1 MYSSERRS
9 AISTSELGLYSDH
22 SHYNNNYTNG
32 STVRKFVIGIMVV
45 VAVLLIGIF
54 LYDFASS
61 AAISSKVSQET
72 KHIYI
77 LQNSLRKPPSSAG
90 FSRRSLTSTRSNV
103 SSAPSNVGSPDAI
116 EDRADDVRNSDYKFE
131 AGDGDVE
138 NDEPRRDEEASASSE
153 IMQRMHRMIVDEP
166 EARMQNLENFKLR
179 ESLLGVGGKI
189 NDQREQQRQS
199 LQPEHKSQEIDA
211 SENARNEQQI
221 VDNHAMIYRVSRLR
235 LPESETSHHNN
246 NNNNNNNVPTA
257 FSASAAEDK
266 SQSASGG
273 APFRFELKGP
283 APASFKRQ
291 QKYPQLSQ
299 YRYPHPSRS
308 IQDIVKYLTND
319 RGLKFTGYYVSPKK
333 FDAGPVSSAEADPE
347 GDDDG
352 FYTAGDELSDE
363 QSAPSPYAIAFNN
376 NNNNNNGGGGGG
388 DPLYHYKPK
397 HPADVNLLAATNLR
411 FSPYGVQRYNPY
423 FYDQQQQQQQ
433 QQPQSQQ
440 HHRRP
445 HSSKH
450 STRHHHHH
458 HQHQHQQQSYSSE
471 SQLDSL
477 GSYGTNYGKRRPKPK
492 PFSVMLDIYPITDDN
507 NNNNNNNKNNNNY
520 NGPGTETSRKTSM
533 PRFKGV
539 ADEFDT
545 RPPRPRRPKEQQLQM
560 AASSAFVPTVSS
572 PPYSGHD
579 NDEKHQMI
587 LHLNLYP
594 KRKGKYSRNEVIDRA
609 ESLRSGEKERLLE
622 RMIVP
627 FQELTKQLQQPST
640 TIDYD
645 DNDESRTV
653 DERQRA
659 NDKRVNGGIVVDNH
673 HKRYDETSLS
683 KEEMDSIRNF
693 TNRII
698 QVDSRRSSFEATT
711 TTTTSAKAATA
722 AAVAGPVHVVFAETT
737 TTMKTTST
745 TTELAT
751 MATTSGNP
759 NMSSTTTAEPIVK
772 KSEKIARLEDLDT
785 YEGFQRFADSVVATD

>member
-77 LQNSLRKPPSSAG
+77 LQNSLRKPPPTSAG
-90 FSRRSLTSTRSNV
+90 FNRRSLTSTQSNAS
-103 SSAPSNVGSPDAI
+103 SSAFSNVGGNPDVI

-131 AGDGDVE
+131 AGDGDAVE
-138 NDEPRRDEEASASSE
+138 NDEPGREEEASASGE

-189 NDQREQQRQS
+189 NDQREQQQRQS
-199 LQPEHKSQEIDA
+199 LRPEHKSQETDE

-221 VDNHAMIYRVSRLR
+221 IDNHAMIYRVSRLR
-235 LPESETSHHNN
+235 LPESETSHQNNNN
-246 NNNNNNNVPTA
+246 NNNNNNNVPA
-257 FSASAAEDK
+257 ASSASAAAAEDK
-266 SQSASGG
+266 SQSSSNG

-299 YRYPHPSRS
+299 YRYPHSSRS

-333 FDAGPVSSAEADPE
+333 FDAGPVSSAEDPD
-347 GDDDG
+347 GDDG

-376 NNNNNNGGGGGG
+376 NNNGGGG

-423 FYDQQQQQQQ
+423 FYDQQQQQQS
-433 QQPQSQQ
+433 QPQSQQ

-450 STRHHHHH
+450 STRHHHH

-507 NNNNNNNKNNNNY
+507 
-520 NGPGTETSRKTSM
+520 TETSRKTSM

-545 RPPRPRRPKEQQLQM
+545 RSPRPRRPKEQQQLQM
-560 AASSAFVPTVSS
+560 AASSVFVPTVSA

-627 FQELTKQLQQPST
+627 FQELTKQLQST

-645 DNDESRTV
+645 DNDESRT
-653 DERQRA
+653 
-659 NDKRVNGGIVVDNH
+659 DKRLNGGIVVDNH

-683 KEEMDSIRNF
+683 KEEMDTIKNF

-698 QVDSRRSSFEATT
+698 DVEARRPPIEASTT
-711 TTTTSAKAATA
+711 TTTAKAATA
-722 AAVAGPVHVVFAETT
+722 AGPVHVVLAETT

-745 TTELAT
+745 TMELAT

-759 NMSSTTTAEPIVK
+759 NTSSTTTSAEPIVK

-785 YEGFQRFADSVVATD
+785 YEGFQQFADSVVATD